1 MKKVLMVLLAS
12 TFVFGCASTND
23 SIPAADI
30 EFARANYKMTGD
42 TSAEECAAQILGLY
56 WGYLFSSDTG
66 NLRGGGGGLG
76 LPVPEFGPFVSGPRA
91 VAVRKALDKLP
102 GATHATATRNHSDAS
117 GIPFIFMNHCEK
129 VKTRGVTIG
138 KAHSLSQN

>member
-30 EFARANYKMTGD
+30 EFARADYKMTGD
-42 TSAEECAAQILGLY
+42 TSAEECATSILGLH

-66 NLRGGGGGLG
+66 DLRSGVVGF
-76 LPVPEFGPFVSGPRA
+76 PSFGPFISGPRS
-91 VAVRKALDKLP
+91 VAVRKALDKLQ
-102 GATHATATRNHSDAS
+102 GATHATATRNYTDAS
-117 GIPFIFMNHCEK
+117 GIPFFFMKTCEK
-129 VKTRGVTIG
+129 VKTRGVAIG
-138 KAHSLSQN
+138 TAHALSQN